1 MRIGLKDIDAE
12 IAAKVAERLLS
23 PLKDFLGENIHWK
36 GIPWKFRWQAISEAP
51 TFQRKREPNS
61 DERAAYESR
70 CRREDSFGYRIAAAI
85 LIPLASGLCTLTFT
99 RSGYELSG
107 GLLLSS
113 GAVWAGGT
121 ALGTWWALKAR
132 PQTRLSYS
140 LSLSEMRAVFPH
152 LALNRAERVY
162 CDALLMMVRT
172 QTDSGTERTF
182 QEIMLQLNTLLQNY
196 RQLDQR
202 RQSLLPI
209 MGMHSVAD
217 LEREFGELGRKLD
230 TISDTITR
238 NAVQQSLE
246 MCSTRLENARQIIQ
260 NLERLQVQQ
269 DAIVQ
274 TLASALSAMARMQ
287 TAPVL
292 QAGETAQEIAQ
303 TVSQMN
309 QQTWAVEK
317 AVEEVMTIGIE

>member
-1 MRIGLKDIDAE
+1 MRIGLKDIDPE
-12 IAAKVAERLLS
+12 IAVKVGERLLS

-36 GIPWKFRWQAISEAP
+36 GIPWRVRWQATTGAP
-51 TFQRKREPNS
+51 AFQRKREPNS
-61 DERAAYESR
+61 DERAAYEMRSR
-70 CRREDSFGYRIAAAI
+70 RDDNHAYRVMGAI
-85 LIPLASGLCTLTFT
+85 LAPFATALGLVMA
-99 RSGYELSG
+99 LSG
-107 GLLLSS
+107 GHEPTTGLLLIS
-113 GAVWAGGT
+113 GATWVGGT
-121 ALGTWWALKAR
+121 AFGMWWAQKAH
-132 PQTRLSYS
+132 PQARLGYS
-140 LSLSEMRAVFPH
+140 LSLAEMRSVFPNIT
-152 LALNRAERVY
+152 LSRAERVY

-209 MGMHSVAD
+209 LGLHSVSD

-230 TISDTITR
+230 AISDPITR

>member
-1 MRIGLKDIDAE
+1 MRIGLKDIDTE
-12 IAAKVAERLLS
+12 IAAKMAGCLLS

-36 GIPWKFRWQAISEAP
+36 GLPWKFRWQAISEAP
-51 TFQRKREPNS
+51 TLQRKREPNS
-61 DERAAYESR
+61 DERAAYEMR
-70 CRREDSFGYRIAAAI
+70 ARREDRFAGRLVAAVLVPLATG
-85 LIPLASGLCTLTFT
+85 LGLAAFSSGGHEPSSAFLLASG
-99 RSGYELSG
+99 GIW
-107 GLLLSS
+107 
-113 GAVWAGGT
+113 VGGT
-121 ALGTWWALKAR
+121 TLGVWWAQKAR
-132 PQTRLSYS
+132 PQARIAYS
-140 LSLSEMRAVFPH
+140 LSLSEMRSAFPH
-152 LALNRAERVY
+152 LTLNRAERVY

-209 MGMHSVAD
+209 MGLHSIAD
-217 LEREFGELGRKLD
+217 LEREFGELGRRLD
-230 TISDTITR
+230 TISDPITR

-246 MCSTRLENARQIIQ
+246 MCSTRLENARQIVQ

>member
-36 GIPWKFRWQAISEAP
+36 GLPWKFRWQAISEAP

-61 DERAAYESR
+61 DERAAYETR
-70 CRREDSFGYRIAAAI
+70 CRREDSFAYRVVAAI
-85 LIPLASGLCTLTFT
+85 LIPFASALCLIAFLTGGHEP
-99 RSGYELSG
+99 SGA
-107 GLLLSS
+107 LLLTS
-113 GAVWAGGT
+113 GTTWAGGT
-121 ALGTWWALKAR
+121 ALGVWWAQKAR
-132 PQTRLSYS
+132 PQARIAYA
-140 LSLSEMRAVFPH
+140 LSLSEMRSVFPH
-152 LALNRAERVY
+152 LTLNRAERVY

-196 RQLDQR
+196 RQLDQK

-209 MGMHSVAD
+209 MGLHSIVD

-230 TISDTITR
+230 TISDPITR

-246 MCSTRLENARQIIQ
+246 MCSTRLENARQIVQ